1 MGRLELEGSVDK
13 ATRILAGFVNPKYVK
28 ADKQVPATLLRH
40 CEGIAFITIV
50 KAGLFFLGG
59 NLGSGCVLAK
69 IKDEKSPRGW
79 RWSGPVAVGVG
90 GLGGGFIFGAEKI
103 DSMIILRTQT
113 AVRAF
118 MGDGQ
123 VTFGAN
129 VSLAVGPVG
138 REAEAHVGVSNN
150 KEFVAAY
157 SYSVAQ
163 GLYIG
168 GTLEGAILLARSDDN
183 KKFYND
189 PNVTATKILSGEAN
203 PPLCVD
209 TLHREL
215 YAIHDKTGD
224 YAGLESSVR
233 AGSQSQ
239 SQTQAGTGGPT
250 GADLALP
257 SASGTELQLAPN
269 WRKVFTAD
277 GKAYYHNT
285 VTNETAWE
293 APVVQG
299 PPKPVAPALPAAQP
313 AAQPVAQL
321 AAGSARALP
330 GMTPATA
337 YSATP
342 VAYPAGA
349 YGAAGAVPAK
359 TVGAGAAAAYPT
371 TAYAQTSAP
380 AAAAYGV
387 PVAAPAYP
395 ASARPAPPVMPARP
409 PMPVPTAAPAAPIA
423 VALYDYNATRPDE
436 LTFKVNDRL
445 TVLDKTDA
453 NWFKCTVNGQTGLA
467 PSNYLRL

>member
-13 ATRILAGFVNPKYVK
+13 ATRILAGFINPKYVK

-138 REAEAHVGVSNN
+138 RDLETHVGVSNN

-189 PNVTATKILSGEAN
+189 PSVTATKILSGEAN

-233 AGSQSQ
+233 DGVQSKPGSQS
-239 SQTQAGTGGPT
+239 STGGPT
-250 GADLALP
+250 GADQPLP
-257 SASGTELQLAPN
+257 TASGAEPQLAPN

-299 PPKPVAPALPAAQP
+299 PPKPAAPALPPAMPMAQP
-313 AAQPVAQL
+313 

-330 GMTPATA
+330 GMTPAPA
-337 YSATP
+337 PYGAAAP

-359 TVGAGAAAAYPT
+359 TVGAGAAPAAYPT
-371 TAYAQTSAP
+371 AAYAQTSAP
-380 AAAAYGV
+380 AAAAYGA
-387 PVAAPAYP
+387 PVAVPTYP

-409 PMPVPTAAPAAPIA
+409 PMPVPAAAPAAPIA

-436 LTFKVNDRL
+436 LTFKANDRL
-445 TVLDKTDA
+445 TVLDKTDP
-453 NWFKCTVNGQTGLA
+453 NWFKCSVNGQAGLA